1 MEYYFYNHSIKFKS
15 VLTEIINY
23 PKRCRFVVE
32 DYSNIDDILYLNPHD
47 VNCNY
52 DNDDDNDERN
62 YDRNYYGR
70 HDLDYDNHLFD
81 NDDYDPDE
89 KLYGFT
95 DNWESYYDSIY
106 N

>member
-47 VNCNY
+47 VNRDYY
-52 DNDDDNDERN
+52 DNNDNYN
-62 YDRNYYGR
+62 RNYYGR

-81 NDDYDPDE
+81 NGDYDPDE
-89 KLYGFT
+89 KFI
-95 DNWESYYDSIY
+95 WRI
-106 N
+106 